1 MRDRGAGS
9 VGAPLRDARARGA
22 PLRGALA
29 LAAFGATLG
38 LSAQAEAYCRTAACD
53 DRVGTRCEPAL
64 VGDCGTPLYWETS
77 CVGFAL
83 QEDGSK
89 HVSLADLERIAERSF
104 GAWAATDCGAEPPS
118 VEGVYL
124 GTVACDAA
132 SYDPEGPNANLVVFR
147 DDRWPYGAGAALAL
161 TTVTYSLSTGAIRDA
176 DVELNGVNNRFTIS
190 DEGADSDLESVLTHE
205 FGHVLGISH
214 TDVEGATMV
223 RDYVPGSIELRS
235 LEADDRA
242 AICAA
247 YPPDRV
253 SQCAPTPNGGLLGAC
268 GELSEASGGC
278 SCEAAGR
285 AAKGSAGGAWW
296 PGAVLLV
303 GLARMRRRA
312 TPGRA

>member
-1 MRDRGAGS
+1 MPGRGVRT
-9 VGAPLRDARARGA
+9 VGASRVGLRATGA
-22 PLRGALA
+22 WLHGALA
-29 LAAFGATLG
+29 FAVFGALLG
-38 LSAQAEAYCRTAACD
+38 LSSESAAYCRTAACD

-64 VGDCGTPLYWETS
+64 AGDCGTPLYWETS
-77 CVGFAL
+77 CVGFAI
-83 QEDGSK
+83 QEGGSK
-89 HVSLADLERIAERSF
+89 HVALADLERVAERSF
-104 GAWAATDCGAEPPS
+104 GAWAQVDCGAEPPS

-205 FGHVLGISH
+205 FGHVLGLSH

-223 RDYVPGSIELRS
+223 RDYVPGSLELRS

-242 AICAA
+242 ALCAA
-247 YPPDRV
+247 YPPGRA
-253 SQCAPTPNGGLLGAC
+253 SQCEATPNGGLVGAC
-268 GELSEASGGC
+268 GELTEASGGC

-285 AAKGSAGGAWW
+285 AAQGSRRGAWW
-296 PGAVLLV
+296 LGAAVLV
-303 GLARMRRRA
+303 GFAGARRRA
-312 TPGRA
+312 APGRA